1 MKTNDARQDAVN
13 QNRRGFLKAGAA
25 SIAVGLSAG
34 VIAPSAS
41 GEMTSTENSPAPAR
55 TIQDSMPT
63 RNLGKTGF
71 RVGIFGLGGQ
81 GALEKANNESLALQM
96 IQRALELGV
105 NYFDTSAIY
114 GGPDRWS
121 DGGQGA
127 LEKASNESLAL
138 QIIQR
143 ALELGVN
150 YFDTSAIYGGPDRWS
165 ERYLGKGLKGSRD
178 HVFIATKTKERTRD
192 AALKNLDVSLKLL
205 DTDHIDTWQL
215 HDVGIQEDIDQ
226 IFGKGGAIEALVQ
239 AHDQKMVRHL
249 GVTGRFRP
257 EALME
262 CIRRFPFDTVLMGV
276 NAADKYYYSFE
287 KDLLPL
293 AVEKQMGII
302 GMKVMARGRILS
314 SWTPPPVE
322 QQKRSWE
329 GRGAIATTPGTL
341 TKRETFYYNLS
352 LPISTAI
359 IGCDS
364 VEQVEE
370 CVELAR
376 SFTPLSQAQMA
387 AMEAKVE
394 PVAKQS
400 LFFRLMPR

>member
-1 MKTNDARQDAVN
+1 MKPDETPQDRGN
-13 QNRRGFLKAGAA
+13 QNRRAFLKTGAA
-25 SIAVGLSAG
+25 SIVAGFSSG
-34 VIAPSAS
+34 VITSRAS
-41 GEMTSTENSPAPAR
+41 GEVMSNQNSASAAKAV
-55 TIQDSMPT
+55 QDMMPT

-71 RVGIFGLGGQ
+71 RAGIFGLGGQ
-81 GALEKANNESLALQM
+81 GALEKANNENFAVPM

-114 GGPDRWS
+114 GGP
-121 DGGQGA
+121 
-127 LEKASNESLAL
+127 E
-138 QIIQR
+138 
-143 ALELGVN
+143 
-150 YFDTSAIYGGPDRWS
+150 RWS
-165 ERYLGKGLKGSRD
+165 EQYLGKGLKGSRD
-178 HVFIATKTKERTRD
+178 QVFIATKTKERTRD
-192 AALKNLDVSLKLL
+192 AALRNIEVSLNLL
-205 DTDHIDTWQL
+205 DTDHVDTWQL

-239 AHDQKMVRHL
+239 ARDQKMVRHL

-262 CIRRFPFDTVLMGV
+262 CVRRFPFDTVLMGL

-293 AVEKQMGII
+293 AVEKQLGII

-322 QQKRSWE
+322 EQKRSWE
-329 GRGAIATTPGTL
+329 GRGAITTVPGTL
-341 TKRETFYYNLS
+341 TKQETFFYTLS

-376 SFTPLSQAQMA
+376 SFNPLNQAQMA
-387 AMEAKVE
+387 ALETKVE

>member
-1 MKTNDARQDAVN
+1 MKPSDTLEDGGN
-13 QNRRGFLKAGAA
+13 QNRRGFLKTGAA
-25 SIAVGLSAG
+25 SIAAGLSAG
-34 VIAPSAS
+34 RIGSRAK
-41 GEMTSTENSPAPAR
+41 GEGTPTENSPVAAKA
-55 TIQDSMPT
+55 IQDMMPT

-81 GALEKANNESLALQM
+81 GALEKVNNESMALQ
-96 IQRALELGV
+96 V
-105 NYFDTSAIY
+105 
-114 GGPDRWS
+114 
-121 DGGQGA
+121 
-127 LEKASNESLAL
+127 
-138 QIIQR
+138 IQR

-192 AALKNLDVSLKLL
+192 AALKNLDLSLKLL
-205 DTDHIDTWQL
+205 DTDHVDSWQL

-239 AHDQKMVRHL
+239 ARDQRMVRHL

-257 EALME
+257 EVLMD
-262 CIRRFPFDTVLMGV
+262 CIRRFSFDTVLMGV

-293 AVEKQMGII
+293 AVEKQLGII

-322 QQKRSWE
+322 EQKRSWE

-341 TKRETFYYNLS
+341 SKQETFYYNLS

-376 SFTPLSQAQMA
+376 SFTPLSQAQMTA
-387 AMEAKVE
+387 IEAKVE
-394 PVAKQS
+394 PVAKQA

>member
-1 MKTNDARQDAVN
+1 MKLNEPPCDSGN
-13 QNRRGFLKAGAA
+13 QNRRGFLKTGAA
-25 SIAVGLSAG
+25 SLAGFSAAVVAS
-34 VIAPSAS
+34 SAS
-41 GEMTSTENSPAPAR
+41 GEVTSNENSPAAAKAV
-55 TIQDSMPT
+55 QDMMPT

-81 GALEKANNESLALQM
+81 GALERHNNESVALAM

-121 DGGQGA
+121 EQ
-127 LEKASNESLAL
+127 
-138 QIIQR
+138 
-143 ALELGVN
+143 
-150 YFDTSAIYGGPDRWS
+150 
-165 ERYLGKGLKGSRD
+165 YLGKGLKGYRD
-178 HVFIATKTKERTRD
+178 QVFIATKTKERTRD
-192 AALKNLDVSLKLL
+192 AALKNLEVSLKLL

-215 HDVGIQEDIDQ
+215 HDVGVQEDIDQ
-226 IFGKGGAIEALVQ
+226 IFSKGGAIEALVQ

-257 EALME
+257 EALIE

-276 NAADKYYYSFE
+276 NAADKYYYSFA

-293 AVEKQMGII
+293 AVEKRMGII
-302 GMKVMARGRILS
+302 AMKVMARGRILS
-314 SWTPPPVE
+314 NWTPPPVE
-322 QQKRSWE
+322 EQKRSWE
-329 GRGAIATTPGTL
+329 GRGAVTTVPGTL
-341 TKRETFYYNLS
+341 TKQETFFYTLS

-370 CVELAR
+370 CVQLAR
-376 SFTPLSQAQMA
+376 SFTPLNPAQMTA
-387 AMEAKVE
+387 LEAKVE